1 MSKRNKTKIKKSAE
15 DIVLDLFIYTL
26 LAMIMIVTLYP
37 MWYVVVA
44 SFSDST
50 ALVRDPGL
58 MFWPNKVSLGAYSLV
73 FKNAKIL
80 NGFKNSLF
88 VLGFSVPYNVVMTLL
103 AGYFMAKPKM
113 MWKKLIV
120 WMMLFT
126 MYFSGGLIPGY
137 LNIKDLGLYNTL
149 WALVLPGG
157 ISVYNA
163 IICRTSIQAI
173 PDSLRESAYLDG
185 ANDIQVLFKIVVP
198 LIKATLAV
206 LALYYGVAHWNNWM
220 NAAIY
225 LKENDLMPIQ
235 NVLRAVLMANQQ
247 LLESGGDAYD
257 EYAETIKYAAIV
269 VSTVPI
275 LCVYPFLQ
283 KYFVKGALVGA
294 VKG

>member
-1 MSKRNKTKIKKSAE
+1 MKKSVQ
-15 DIVLDLFIYTL
+15 DIILDLIIYALLIVITL
-26 LAMIMIVTLYP
+26 VTLYP
-37 MWYVVVA
+37 MWYVIVA

-50 ALVRDPGL
+50 SLLRDPGL
-58 MFWPNKVSLGAYSLV
+58 IFWPRKFSMGAYELV
-73 FKNAKIL
+73 FKNAKVL
-80 NGFKNSLF
+80 NGFKNSLII
-88 VLGFSVPYNVVMTLL
+88 LGVSVPYNVVMTLF

-113 MWKKLIV
+113 MWKKPVV

-126 MYFSGGLIPGY
+126 MYFSGGLIPAY
-137 LNIKDLGLYNTL
+137 LNIKSLGLYNTL
-149 WALVLPGG
+149 WALIIPGG
-157 ISVYNA
+157 VSVYNA

-206 LALYYGVAHWNNWM
+206 LALYYGVSHWNNWM
-220 NAAIY
+220 NATIY
-225 LKENDLMPIQ
+225 LKENELMPIQ
-235 NVLRAVLMANQQ
+235 NVLRAVLLANES
-247 LLESGGDAYD
+247 LMESGGDYYD
-257 EYAETIKYAAIV
+257 EYAETIKYAAIIV
-269 VSTVPI
+269 TTAPI

>member
-1 MSKRNKTKIKKSAE
+1 MSKRKKIKRSVE

-26 LAMIMIVTLYP
+26 LIAIVIVTLYP
-37 MWYVVVA
+37 MWYVFIA

-50 ALVRDPGL
+50 SLVRDPGL
-58 MFWPNKVSLGAYSLV
+58 KFWPDKPSLGAYSLV
-73 FKNAKIL
+73 FKNVKFL
-80 NGFKNSLF
+80 NGFKNSLII
-88 VLGFSVPYNVVMTLL
+88 LGVSVPYNVVMTLL

-113 MWKKLIV
+113 MWKNLIV

-126 MYFSGGLIPGY
+126 MYFSGGLIPSF

-149 WALVLPGG
+149 WALILPGG

-225 LKENDLMPIQ
+225 LKENRLMPIQ
-235 NVLRAVLMANQQ
+235 NVLRVVLMENQQ
-247 LLESGGDAYD
+247 LMESGGDDYN
-257 EYAETIKYAAIV
+257 EYAETIKYAAII

-275 LCVYPFLQ
+275 LCVYPFVQ